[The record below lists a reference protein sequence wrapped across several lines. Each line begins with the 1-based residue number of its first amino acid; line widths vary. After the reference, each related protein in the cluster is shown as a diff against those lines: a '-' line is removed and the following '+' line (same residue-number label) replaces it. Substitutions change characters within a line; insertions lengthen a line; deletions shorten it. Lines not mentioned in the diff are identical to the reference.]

1 MDGAAFA
8 KRQIHILQQY
18 FSLHIA
24 QNACP
29 STDSRHTTTKTVR
42 YRANINS
49 PRHTANLCRVPM
61 DRKVGSQCFASV
73 LSPCG
78 FPRLSFSLAI
88 EATGSRS
95 SAQKPA
101 LVSRPLYAGR
111 RPPSHQAS
119 GGLVPGGG
127 NAPGFD
133 DGSLDNDASSKG
145 SLAFVSPTHT
155 CPRWSSDF
163 CSSAHDHGS

>member
-61 DRKVGSQCFASV
+61 DRKVGSVAVGQGYAAPV
-73 LSPCG
+73 
-78 FPRLSFSLAI
+78 
-88 EATGSRS
+88 
-95 SAQKPA
+95 
-101 LVSRPLYAGR
+101 AGR
-111 RPPSHQAS
+111 TSFAFEDVALGAKYRFIT
-119 GGLVPGGG
+119 PGE
-127 NAPGFD
+127 D
-133 DGSLDNDASSKG
+133 DWFPQVAFYPELPTWIYSRRLKIHDFLEKVSKN
-145 SLAFVSPTHT
+145 VVM
-155 CPRWSSDF
+155 
-163 CSSAHDHGS
+163 